1 MEATIPQSELEI
13 SAGFHRGE
21 RWAFDA
27 AARAYFTPLTHF
39 VTHLLRDRDRAVD
52 LTQEA
57 FFLACRAHQKV
68 DPNRP
73 LGPWLY
79 QIARNLA
86 YKEYNRRIKRSAV
99 PLEEMTDDTGYSV
112 SDETASPRG
121 DLMEKEAL
129 ERIHRAMNRLKPK
142 YRDILTL
149 RLIQGLPSETISNLL
164 RIPVSTVNTQTH
176 RALKI
181 LRRYAHQEGLQE
193 EELFS

>member
-1 MEATIPQSELEI
+1 MEASIPQSELEI

-27 AARAYFTPLTHF
+27 AARTYFTPLTHF

-57 FFLACRAHQKV
+57 FFLACRAHRKV
-68 DPNRP
+68 DPTRP

-86 YKEYNRRIKRSAV
+86 YKEYNRRIKQCAV
-99 PLEEMTDDTGYSV
+99 PLEETADDTGYSDP
-112 SDETASPRG
+112 DETASPRG

-181 LRRYAHQEGLQE
+181 LRRYARQEGLQE

>member
-1 MEATIPQSELEI
+1 MPQTEQEI

-86 YKEYNRRIKRSAV
+86 YKEYNKRVKQGAV
-99 PLEEMTDDTGYSV
+99 PLDEVMDETGFSL
-112 SDETASPRG
+112 SDETANPRG
-121 DLMEKEAL
+121 ELLEKESM
-129 ERIHRAMNRLKPK
+129 ERIQRAMNRLKPK

-149 RLIQGLPSETISNLL
+149 RLIQGLPSETISHLL

-181 LRRYAHQEGLQE
+181 LRRYARQEGLQE